1 MFSIP
6 KSCIFAPAIER
17 KLLLYRKSG
26 LIDELTLVFI
36 DDRRQSS
43 MMTKIRARNGGQA
56 KSRINQTRK
65 EGKNPDEADLNLVK
79 TEKKNAFAVSFLS
92 YK

>member
-17 KLLLYRKSG
+17 KLLLYQKSS

-43 MMTKIRARNGGQA
+43 MMTKIRAR
-56 KSRINQTRK
+56 K

-79 TEKKNAFAVSFLS
+79 TEKRNAFAVSFLS

>member
-26 LIDELTLVFI
+26 LIAELTLVFI

-43 MMTKIRARNGGQA
+43 MMTKIRA
-56 KSRINQTRK
+56 RK

>member
-6 KSCIFAPAIER
+6 KSCSFATAIER

-43 MMTKIRARNGGQA
+43 MMTKIRAR
-56 KSRINQTRK
+56 K

>member
-6 KSCIFAPAIER
+6 KSCTFAPAIER

-26 LIDELTLVFI
+26 LIDELTLVII

-43 MMTKIRARNGGQA
+43 MMTKIRAR
-56 KSRINQTRK
+56 K
-65 EGKNPDEADLNLVK
+65 EGKNPDEANLNLVK

>member
-1 MFSIP
+1 M
-6 KSCIFAPAIER
+6 
-17 KLLLYRKSG
+17 
-26 LIDELTLVFI
+26 VFI
-36 DDRRQSS
+36 DDKRQSS

-56 KSRINQTRK
+56 KSRINQARK